1 MAHIYP
7 LPIPKCQAKAGHWNP
22 RAGSPKIHNGAFL
35 LKQIRQSL
43 SHWELSSQIMG
54 ITYILIYIYTNICT
68 MVRHV
73 GWIKPYWGMIA
84 MVISPFFVAND
95 VWIPIGW
102 HIGSVLIRSH

>member
-1 MAHIYP
+1 
-7 LPIPKCQAKAGHWNP
+7 
-22 RAGSPKIHNGAFL
+22 
-35 LKQIRQSL
+35 
-43 SHWELSSQIMG
+43 
-54 ITYILIYIYTNICT
+54 